1 MVLPFDCSKK
11 GLIGALIGMNALLKP
26 LNFTL
31 SRSASILRSVILGK
45 DTAYPSFGDPRQGYG
60 LSFLVVMVEN
70 FWYHLRKRMPLYLG
84 PLIAAGIIFIDWNHT
99 REWKRNGRVS
109 VLDMHLLNKGP
120 PDTLDCDK
128 QQH

>member
-1 MVLPFDCSKK
+1 GLRLRNGIYKKKHRFARYDCLIERIVSVQGHDHLLPKATFF
-11 GLIGALIGMNALLKP
+11 ALFK
-26 LNFTL
+26 
-31 SRSASILRSVILGK
+31 
-45 DTAYPSFGDPRQGYG
+45 
-60 LSFLVVMVEN
+60 LVVMVEN